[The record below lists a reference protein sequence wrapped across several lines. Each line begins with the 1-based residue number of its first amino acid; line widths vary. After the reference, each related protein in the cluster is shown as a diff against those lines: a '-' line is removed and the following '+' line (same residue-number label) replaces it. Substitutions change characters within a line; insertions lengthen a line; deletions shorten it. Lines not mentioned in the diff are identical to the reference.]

1 MKKLSPIVNSILFG
15 ALLLSPIAHA
25 DIPGIKTGAQ
35 LQTEAEKRTT
45 IITTEALKKALD
57 TDLDMILVD
66 VRTPTEIPK
75 LGGSIKASQNVN
87 IPRGWLEYRIT
98 NSALSKDTPIVLYC
112 GGGVRTPMAA
122 DTLQKMGYT
131 NVKNYSAG
139 FLGWKNAGIN
149 RVTSEIIDQATDYK
163 NNFDNN
169 NQNTQN
175 YNKQQGYPVEQP
187 FKPSLIITTLLV
199 LIPALLV
206 YWFFGDSSN
215 LPRSLK
221 LFFGN
226 WISPII
232 LWFFVASLLHLL
244 LKRNKLRKEQLQTRS
259 LTTRIIPSLL
269 TDADPDV
276 SASQFNSQL
285 EQSAIQSGV
294 KQNNLLLSRLSLFLN
309 HHENDVDETFG
320 IKERE
325 FMRGSFSLPRFMVW
339 AIPIIGF
346 IGTVWGISNGI
357 AHFSDAMTST
367 SSVTDVS
374 AMLKENLP
382 LVTNSLATA
391 FDTTLL
397 ALLLSIPLMMIMIWL
412 EKEEEGYLIDLEES
426 WFHDVKPK
434 LTRRYESEISMA
446 NIGSSEAISSQNGNS
461 NPNDTGNAVVAN
473 EIKLLSTQIKALQET
488 MEDLYETVF
497 TSKLNKK

>member
-1 MKKLSPIVNSILFG
+1 M
-15 ALLLSPIAHA
+15 
-25 DIPGIKTGAQ
+25 
-35 LQTEAEKRTT
+35 
-45 IITTEALKKALD
+45 
-57 TDLDMILVD
+57 
-66 VRTPTEIPK
+66 
-75 LGGSIKASQNVN
+75 
-87 IPRGWLEYRIT
+87 
-98 NSALSKDTPIVLYC
+98 
-112 GGGVRTPMAA
+112 
-122 DTLQKMGYT
+122 
-131 NVKNYSAG
+131 
-139 FLGWKNAGIN
+139 
-149 RVTSEIIDQATDYK
+149 TSEIIDQATDYK

-169 NQNTQN
+169 SSNTQN
-175 YNKQQGYPVEQP
+175 YSKQQGYPVEQS
-187 FKPSLIITTLLV
+187 FKSSLIITALLV
-199 LIPALLV
+199 LVPALLV
-206 YWFFGDSSN
+206 YWFFGDSSS

-232 LWFFVASLLHLL
+232 LWFFTASFFHLL
-244 LKRNKLRKEQLQTRS
+244 LKRNKLQKEQQQTIL
-259 LTTRIIPSLL
+259 LTTRVIPSLL

-285 EQSAIQSGV
+285 EKTAIENGV
-294 KQNNLLLSRLSLFLN
+294 KHNNLLLSRLSLFLN
-309 HHENDVDETFG
+309 HHDDDVDETFG

-339 AIPIIGF
+339 AIPIMGF

-357 AHFSDAMTST
+357 AHFSDAMTSAG
-367 SSVTDVS
+367 SVTDVS

-412 EKEEEGYLIDLEES
+412 EKQEEGYLIDLDEN
-426 WFHDVKPK
+426 WFHNVKPS
-434 LTRRYESEISMA
+434 LTQRYLDAISIA
-446 NIGSSEAISSQNGNS
+446 NIGISQSGVSQNGRANS
-461 NPNDTGNAVVAN
+461 NDTGNAVVAN

-497 TSKLNKK
+497 TSKLNK